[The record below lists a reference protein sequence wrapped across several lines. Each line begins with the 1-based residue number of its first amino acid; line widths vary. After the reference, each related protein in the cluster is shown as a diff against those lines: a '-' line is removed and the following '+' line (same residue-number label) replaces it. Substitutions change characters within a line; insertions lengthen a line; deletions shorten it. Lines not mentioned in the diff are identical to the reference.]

1 MIELIKTVENAKPSS
16 EDEEIVRKCIFI
28 NLELK
33 SMQKTFL
40 KIIATHENDFIK
52 EEVCI
57 SAINLLKSRTNYEN
71 DITRVR

>member
-1 MIELIKTVENAKPSS
+1 MIQLIKTVEKATPSS
-16 EDEEIVRKCIFI
+16 EDEEIVRKCIFN

-33 SMQKTFL
+33 TMQKTIL
-40 KIIATHENDFIK
+40 KIIATLENDFIK

-57 SAINLLKSRTNYEN
+57 STINLLKSRTNYEN